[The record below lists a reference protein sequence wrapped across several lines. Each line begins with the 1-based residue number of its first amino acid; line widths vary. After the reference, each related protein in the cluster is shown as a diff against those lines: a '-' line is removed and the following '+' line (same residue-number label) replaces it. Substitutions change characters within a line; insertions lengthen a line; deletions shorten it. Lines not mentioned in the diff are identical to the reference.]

1 MDINKLGRLFKGEQ
15 YEIDIQ
21 IPYSGGTFYSFE
33 LKFFTNDPQTYFNVP
48 LNHMQAEGSTIHVS
62 IRENDFDNLDDGV
75 LNYNLSYNYDGV
87 DHVIYTNTLHYL
99 DSPCNAPTPEEI
111 YQDGYDDG
119 YADGIDTC
127 EDCEEY
133 YSDGYTSGHTDGMAD
148 QKALLATT
156 AFTVNGTYTRENG
169 WNEVEVNIAQTGHT
183 DQELEKAYNDG
194 VQDGVDAQIAK
205 LATTAFTENG
215 TYTRADGWKG
225 VEVNVPAPKYVGQD
239 KTYNISENGTTRI
252 APDTGYDG
260 ITGGTIN
267 VSVKPQPYKGET
279 KNYNLTSN
287 GTTNITVDNGYDGIT
302 GGVIT
307 VNVAQ
312 TGHTD
317 AELEEAY
324 DEGMADQKALLASLT
339 VNVNGTY
346 TRENGWN
353 EVVVDV
359 QPVVEDCLVF
369 EAVQANSRV
378 SFSIPSGHDPLTLY
392 YSVDGKQTFTAWD
405 GSQITL
411 ANVGDRVYIY
421 GENACINNTDD
432 SALIAK
438 FLMSGII
445 DAYGSVDSL
454 LHRGGVNSLTTRT
467 YNSLFRGCSA
477 LRRAPELPN
486 MNLANSCYEHMFAE
500 CTGLT
505 IAPALPATTLA
516 NGCYASM
523 FTTCRSLVKAPEL
536 PATTLDTACYF
547 NMFSLCTAMVIPP
560 ALPATTMAASCYSAM
575 FANCT
580 GLLTAPV
587 LPATT
592 LAAQCYASMFQACT
606 NLLSAPALPATTLA
620 ARCYEYMFALCSSL
634 RHAPLLPAT
643 TLVEQCYREMF
654 AYCTNL
660 LSIDVLASSWD
671 ETATDK
677 WLDHVTSSGIIY
689 KPAGTT
695 IPSGV
700 NGVPTNWTTID
711 IANN

>member
-1 MDINKLGRLFKGEQ
+1 MDINKLGRLFKGER

-62 IRENDFDNLDDGV
+62 IRPNDFDNLDDGV

-127 EDCEEY
+127 EDCEERY
-133 YSDGYTSGHTDGMAD
+133 NDGYADGITY
-148 QKALLATT
+148 QKGLLATT

-169 WNEVEVNIAQTGHT
+169 WNEVEVKIAQTGHT

-205 LATTAFTENG
+205 LVTTAFTENG
-215 TYTRADGWKG
+215 TYTRADGWKA
-225 VEVNVPAPKYVGQD
+225 VDVNVPAPKYAGQE

-252 APDTGYDG
+252 APDAGYDG

-267 VSVKPQPYKGET
+267 VSVKPQPYKGEK
-279 KNYNLTSN
+279 KNYDLTSN

-302 GGVIT
+302 GGTIT
-307 VNVAQ
+307 VNVPQ

-324 DEGMADQKALLASLT
+324 DEGMADQKNLMTSLL

-353 EVVVDV
+353 EVVVDI

-369 EAVQANSRV
+369 EAKQANSTIGL
-378 SFSIPSGHDPLTLY
+378 SYPISGYDNTLVLY
-392 YSVDGKQTFTAWD
+392 ISTDGKQTFQSWT

-411 ANVGDRVYIY
+411 ANVGDKVYIY
-421 GENACINNTDD
+421 GNNQYINYDDD
-432 SALIAK
+432 SEACVK
-438 FLMSGII
+438 FVMSGQIEGS
-445 DAYGSVDSL
+445 GSVDSL
-454 LHRGGVNSLTTRT
+454 LQRGGVNSLTPWT
-467 YNSLFRGCSA
+467 YNCLFRECSA
-477 LRRAPELPN
+477 LVKAPELPN
-486 MNLANSCYEHMFAE
+486 MNLAKGCYRYMFYG
-500 CTGLT
+500 CNGLT
-505 IAPALPATTLA
+505 H
-516 NGCYASM
+516 G
-523 FTTCRSLVKAPEL
+523 PEL
-536 PATTLDTACYF
+536 PAMTLCEASYF
-547 NMFSLCTAMVIPP
+547 CMF
-560 ALPATTMAASCYSAM
+560 ASCR
-575 FANCT
+575 N
-580 GLLTAPV
+580 LIVAPV

-592 LAAQCYASMFQACT
+592 LAHACYWQMFNSCVSLEIAPQLNATVMAEACYAAMFSNCTNLKQGPTLPATTLAKQCYASMFQWCSSLT
-606 NLLSAPALPATTLA
+606 SAPALPATTLA
-620 ARCYEYMFALCSSL
+620 EQCYEYMFAVCPQLI
-634 RHAPLLPAT
+634 HGPVLPAT
-643 TLVEQCYREMF
+643 TLAQGCYNYMF
-654 AYCTNL
+654 ENCSRL
-660 LSIDVLASSWD
+660 LSVDVYATTWDTTCAVEWLNHVQISGTFAKPHNTVVPTGID
-671 ETATDK
+671 
-677 WLDHVTSSGIIY
+677 G
-689 KPAGTT
+689 
-695 IPSGV
+695 IPSGWTAID
-700 NGVPTNWTTID
+700 NPTV
-711 IANN
+711 AS